1 MLNAQWKR
9 FKSGTDIR
17 GCALDGVEGEPVN
30 LTDEAVE
37 RMAAGFLLWLSGR
50 TGKAGDTLTVSVGR
64 DSRLSGPRI
73 RDAVVRALTAG
84 GARVLDCGMA
94 STPAMFMT
102 TVDLGCD
109 GAIQLT
115 ASHHPYHR
123 NGLKFFL
130 PSGGLEGAD
139 ITALLEIAQAE
150 DFPPP
155 ASGAVRET
163 AYMAQY
169 AARLRRL
176 ICEGVKAEDYD
187 HPLADFRI
195 VVDAGN
201 GAGGFYARDVL
212 EPLGADVSGS
222 QFLEPDGR
230 FPNHIPNPENP
241 EAMAS
246 VCAATLKAGADL
258 GVIFDTDVDR
268 AGCVGADG
276 REINRNR
283 LIAMLSAIY
292 LEKEP
297 GSTIV
302 TDSVTSAGLTRFIE
316 AHGGKHLRYRRGYK
330 NVIDK
335 AIELNREG
343 IACPMGIETSG
354 HCAFAENYFL
364 DDGAYMAS
372 RLIVELAKRGDL
384 TSLIEGLEEP
394 AEEKEIRL
402 KLTADNFRPDGE
414 AVIACIKAARDS
426 REDWMANTDYEG
438 VKVTIRLTGGEGFF
452 LARLSLHDPV
462 LPINFESDVPGGVT
476 TMAKQLYDVVKGCK
490 NVDLTPL
497 AELAR

>member
-1 MLNAQWKR
+1 M
-9 FKSGTDIR
+9 
-17 GCALDGVEGEPVN
+17 
-30 LTDEAVE
+30 DE
-37 RMAAGFLLWLSGR
+37 
-50 TGKAGDTLTVSVGR
+50 K
-64 DSRLSGPRI
+64 
-73 RDAVVRALTAG
+73 
-84 GARVLDCGMA
+84 
-94 STPAMFMT
+94 
-102 TVDLGCD
+102 
-109 GAIQLT
+109 
-115 ASHHPYHR
+115 
-123 NGLKFFL
+123 GL
-130 PSGGLEGAD
+130 P
-139 ITALLEIAQAE
+139 
-150 DFPPP
+150 
-155 ASGAVRET
+155 
-163 AYMAQY
+163 
-169 AARLRRL
+169 
-176 ICEGVKAEDYD
+176 
-187 HPLADFRI
+187 
-195 VVDAGN
+195 
-201 GAGGFYARDVL
+201 
-212 EPLGADVSGS
+212 
-222 QFLEPDGR
+222 
-230 FPNHIPNPENP
+230 
-241 EAMAS
+241 
-246 VCAATLKAGADL
+246 
-258 GVIFDTDVDR
+258 
-268 AGCVGADG
+268 
-276 REINRNR
+276 INRNR

-462 LPINFESDVPGGVT
+462 LPINFESDVPGGVAA
-476 TMAKQLYDVVKGCK
+476 MAKQLYDVVKGCK

>member
-1 MLNAQWKR
+1 MYAQGLVD
-9 FKSGTDIR
+9 FIR
-17 GCALDGVEGEPVN
+17 EKTGS
-30 LTDEAVE
+30 E
-37 RMAAGFLLWLSGR
+37 RPL
-50 TGKAGDTLTVSVGR
+50 TGK
-64 DSRLSGPRI
+64 
-73 RDAVVRALTAG
+73 
-84 GARVLDCGMA
+84 
-94 STPAMFMT
+94 
-102 TVDLGCD
+102 
-109 GAIQLT
+109 
-115 ASHHPYHR
+115 
-123 NGLKFFL
+123 
-130 PSGGLEGAD
+130 
-139 ITALLEIAQAE
+139 
-150 DFPPP
+150 
-155 ASGAVRET
+155 
-163 AYMAQY
+163 
-169 AARLRRL
+169 
-176 ICEGVKAEDYD
+176 
-187 HPLADFRI
+187 RI

-201 GAGGFYARDVL
+201 GSGGFFARSVL
-212 EPLGADVSGS
+212 EPLGADTTGS
-222 QFLEPDGR
+222 RFLDPNGL
-230 FPNHIPNPENP
+230 FPNHIPNPEDAT
-241 EAMAS
+241 AMQS
-246 VCAATLKAGADL
+246 VCKAVLDSGADM
-258 GVIFDTDVDR
+258 GVIFDADCDR
-268 AGCVGADG
+268 AAVVDERGLP
-276 REINRNR
+276 INRNR

-462 LPINFESDVPGGVT
+462 LPINFESDVPGGVAA
-476 TMAKQLYDVVKGCK
+476 MAKQLYDVVKGCK